1 MFLGNREPISKKMP
15 VKKSVKRLREDV
27 HKFIDDSDFAKAVD
41 ALREG
46 LDATTTVRKSRDD
59 GQRGVQY
66 VEKADHTTRL
76 ASARML
82 LEYGFGK
89 PATRHDITVNDETQK
104 AASPAEIMS
113 RIASAGTSLN
123 SIIEVY
129 AESYD
134 AEASEERLTIE
145 NT

>member
-1 MFLGNREPISKKMP
+1 M
-15 VKKSVKRLREDV
+15 
-27 HKFIDDSDFAKAVD
+27 FIDDDDFTKAVL
-41 ALREG
+41 ALRDG
-46 LDATTTVRKSRDD
+46 LEATTSTRKSRDD

-104 AASPAEIMS
+104 AATPAEIMS
-113 RIASAGTSLN
+113 RIASAGTSLGE
-123 SIIEVY
+123 IIEVY
-129 AESYD
+129 SESY
-134 AEASEERLTIE
+134 EKEPITIE
-145 NT
+145 NDES

>member
-1 MFLGNREPISKKMP
+1 MP

-27 HKFIDDSDFAKAVD
+27 HMFIDDDDFTKAVL
-41 ALREG
+41 ALRDG
-46 LDATTTVRKSRDD
+46 LEATTSTRKSRDD

-104 AASPAEIMS
+104 AATPAEIMS
-113 RIASAGTSLN
+113 RIASAGTSLGE
-123 SIIEVY
+123 IIEVY
-129 AESYD
+129 SESY
-134 AEASEERLTIE
+134 EKEPITIE
-145 NT
+145 NDES

>member
-1 MFLGNREPISKKMP
+1 MPI
-15 VKKSVKRLREDV
+15 KKSVKRLREDV
-27 HKFIDDSDFAKAVD
+27 HKFIDDEDFNKAIL

-46 LDATTTVRKSRDD
+46 LEATTSVRKSRDD

-76 ASARML
+76 ASARLL

-104 AASPAEIMS
+104 AATPAEIMS
-113 RIASAGTSLN
+113 RIASAGTSLGE
-123 SIIEVY
+123 IIEVY
-129 AESYD
+129 SESY
-134 AEASEERLTIE
+134 EKEPLTIE

>member
-1 MFLGNREPISKKMP
+1 MP
-15 VKKSVKRLREDV
+15 VKNSVKRLREDV
-27 HKFIDDSDFAKAVD
+27 HKFIDDDDFTKAVL

-46 LDATTTVRKSRDD
+46 LEATTSVRKSRDD

-104 AASPAEIMS
+104 AATPAEIMS
-113 RIASAGTSLN
+113 RIASAGTSLGE
-123 SIIEVY
+123 IIEVY
-129 AESYD
+129 SESY
-134 AEASEERLTIE
+134 EKEPLILE
-145 NT
+145 NS

>member
-1 MFLGNREPISKKMP
+1 MP
-15 VKKSVKRLREDV
+15 VKNSVKRLREDV
-27 HKFIDDSDFAKAVD
+27 HKFIGDEDFDNAVA

-46 LDATTTVRKSRDD
+46 LLATTTARKSRDD

-66 VEKADHTTRL
+66 VEKADHSTRL
-76 ASARML
+76 ASARLL

-104 AASPAEIMS
+104 AATPAEIMS
-113 RIASAGTSLN
+113 RIASAGTSLGE
-123 SIIEVY
+123 IIEVY
-129 AESYD
+129 SESY
-134 AEASEERLTIE
+134 EKEPLTIE

>member
-1 MFLGNREPISKKMP
+1 MT
-15 VKKSVKRLREDV
+15 VKNSVRRLREDV
-27 HKFIDDSDFAKAVD
+27 HKFIGDRDFSRAVD

-104 AASPAEIMS
+104 SASPTEIMA
-113 RIASAGTSLN
+113 RIRSAGTSLN
-123 SIIEVY
+123 EIIDVY
-129 AESYD
+129 SESREL
-134 AEASEERLTIE
+134 ATEPASLTLE
-145 NT
+145 NR